1 MGDDLGSLHAKAM
14 TILRRIRDGALDPD
28 TGQKRG
34 PTFPISKAAALV
46 GRTASAIREAERD
59 GRLPSRG
66 RTNSGHRVQY
76 SLEELDHMRSVFGTR
91 PWRSRDDVPAV
102 ISVSNFKGG
111 VGKSTLA
118 LHLSQHFAI
127 RGYRVLLVDCD
138 SQASTTMMFGYRPDI
153 DLTEDDTLYGHFH
166 DPELLGLRSIIRK
179 THFHGLDL
187 IPANLKLYNLEYEI
201 AGYLAQNQ
209 SFDIIDT
216 ISSALETVIEDYD
229 IVIMDPPL
237 PSAWFQWP

>member
-1 MGDDLGSLHAKAM
+1 MAETDVTEIPMQPSLGDDLGSLHAKAM
-14 TILRRIRDGALDPD
+14 TILRRIRDGALDPE

-66 RTNSGHRVQY
+66 RTSSGHRVQY
-76 SLEELDHMRSVFGTR
+76 NLEELDHMRSVFGTR
-91 PWRSRDDVPAV
+91 PWRSPDDVPAV

-166 DPELLGLRSIIRK
+166 DPELLGLRSIIRRR
-179 THFHGLDL
+179 TFTAL
-187 IPANLKLYNLEYEI
+187 N
-201 AGYLAQNQ
+201 
-209 SFDIIDT
+209 SFQRI
-216 ISSALETVIEDYD
+216 
-229 IVIMDPPL
+229 
-237 PSAWFQWP
+237 